1 MTIIFIEKEVF
12 ILIINLN
19 ILSKP
24 KKIKRNIHKYI
35 LISLE
40 DYLLNYKL

>member
-24 KKIKRNIHKYI
+24 KKITEIYINIA
-35 LISLE
+35 
-40 DYLLNYKL
+40 